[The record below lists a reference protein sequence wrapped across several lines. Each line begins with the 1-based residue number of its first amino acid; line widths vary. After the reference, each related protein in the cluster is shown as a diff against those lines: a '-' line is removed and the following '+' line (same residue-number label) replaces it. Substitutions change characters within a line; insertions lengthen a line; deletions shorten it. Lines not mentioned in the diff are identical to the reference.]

1 MDQNFPKNQVLG
13 QTSTMER
20 LRSGDPEQIGPWQI
34 VNRLG
39 SGGMGIV
46 YMGTNGT
53 RSAAIKIV
61 RDFLLEDPTSR
72 SRLDR
77 EVSTLKKVQSR
88 FVAEIVDSDIDAS
101 PAWIATNYV
110 DGPSLKTLVENEGP
124 LPEDKWIELAI
135 GLCSALESIHKAGVI
150 HRDIKPTNILM
161 SATGPRVIDFGIS
174 FSSDSTSLT
183 RTGMVAGTPTW
194 FSPEQFQAQ
203 PITNA
208 VDIFAAG
215 STLYFAAT
223 GSGPWGKEETSV
235 ATTMN
240 HILNKEPN
248 FSKLTDLQK
257 NILTGMMTKDVR
269 KRSTASQVSSGL
281 SLLKNSEKITIS
293 KKSEDLIHRNRFGI
307 RRKAV
312 LITLVVLLGLT
323 STFFFKPF
331 GNVAENKQRPVVKGW
346 SINVSGES
354 APRKGQGSN
363 FEFFICDQ
371 NIDAASLTILG
382 QTKEISP
389 KVKLIRGDSR
399 CGEVFDTLVVNGT
412 APTDRTT
419 SKLVLAGATNSR
431 VKISYPFV
439 VTSVL

>member
-1 MDQNFPKNQVLG
+1 
-13 QTSTMER
+13 MER

-53 RSAAIKIV
+53 RAAAIKIV
-61 RDFLLEDPTSR
+61 REHLLEDPTSR

-88 FVAEIVDSDIDAS
+88 YVAEIVDSDIDGS

-124 LPEDKWIELAI
+124 LAEEKWIELAI
-135 GLCSALESIHKAGVI
+135 GLCSALETIHEAGVI
-150 HRDIKPTNILM
+150 HRDIKPSNILM

-194 FSPEQFQAQ
+194 FAPEQFHAH
-203 PITNA
+203 PISNA

-215 STLYFAAT
+215 STLFYAAT
-223 GSGPWGKEETSV
+223 GYGPWGKDDTSV

-248 FSKLTDLQK
+248 FSKLSDLQK
-257 NILTGMMTKDVR
+257 EILTAMMTKDVK
-269 KRSTASQVSSGL
+269 KRSTASQITRA
-281 SLLKNSEKITIS
+281 LLQISKIEKPTIS
-293 KKSEDLIHRNRFGI
+293 MKTENSISHDKLGNR
-307 RRKAV
+307 RRVILGSIFA
-312 LITLVVLLGLT
+312 LLGVSATLLLNPF
-323 STFFFKPF
+323 SKDSKVDEKPS
-331 GNVAENKQRPVVKGW
+331 VKGW
-346 SINVSGES
+346 NISVTGES
-354 APRKGQGSN
+354 APRKGEGN
-363 FEFFICDQ
+363 FFQFFICDQ
-371 NIDAASLTILG
+371 DIDAKSLNISG
-382 QTKEISP
+382 NTKAISP
-389 KVKLIRGDSR
+389 KVKLFRGDSR
-399 CGEVFDTLVVNGT
+399 CGEVFDTLEISGT
-412 APTDRTT
+412 APIDRTT
-419 SKLVLAGATNSR
+419 SKFNLRGTTNTG
-431 VKISYPFV
+431 VEISYPFV
-439 VTSVL
+439 VSSVLQSQK